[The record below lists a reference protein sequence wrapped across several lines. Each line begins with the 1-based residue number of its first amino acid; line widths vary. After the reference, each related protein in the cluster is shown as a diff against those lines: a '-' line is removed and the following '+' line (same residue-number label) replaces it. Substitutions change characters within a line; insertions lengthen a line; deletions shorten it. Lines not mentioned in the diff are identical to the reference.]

1 MVKINKINFLNLIL
15 LKLILELNEIKKKK
29 KVCVYVFLG
38 KKNLREFFIIIVF
51 LKFRISLG
59 YTV

>member
-29 KVCVYVFLG
+29 SMCLCFFR
-38 KKNLREFFIIIVF
+38 KKKFTRIFYNNSFFEI
-51 LKFRISLG
+51 
-59 YTV
+59 